1 VSKQSIDDDDDLDP
15 DEIVRASRDDHTAGD
30 TSPGMTLML
39 LVMAHMPDDIAI
51 GELFE
56 LLDEVGRARRRLDR
70 EGDRRPGGRPHGHS
84 EPGVTTYHARS

>member
-1 VSKQSIDDDDDLDP
+1 MSKQSIDDDDDLDP

-56 LLDEVGRARRRLDR
+56 LLDEVVALAGGSIEKAIADLESGRMVIRNR
-70 EGDRRPGGRPHGHS
+70 E
-84 EPGVTTYHARS
+84 